1 MIIKRSGIT
10 SVKSH
15 CVPKDLLLAK
25 EKKNVTKPTST
36 QQPTNLPTHQPSK
49 LDPTNITMSSPAA
62 LMTLASDVVVLG
74 AAVGVAGV
82 GLKSLSS
89 QYRKVIPAPVKAAL
103 GGAESFAD
111 DDDLF

>member
-1 MIIKRSGIT
+1 
-10 SVKSH
+10 
-15 CVPKDLLLAK
+15 
-25 EKKNVTKPTST
+25 
-36 QQPTNLPTHQPSK
+36 
-49 LDPTNITMSSPAA
+49 MSSPAA
-62 LMTLASDVVVLG
+62 FMTLASDVVVLG